1 MKTKHEV
8 MFYILVALALF
19 IGNAR
24 AGDARPPVPCAHLCV
39 HHGPQGTDS
48 LTLHTGPHAVT
59 WTGDLL
65 TLRWGTHQIE
75 FDAVTM
81 DNWSDDSG
89 IFFGNLD
96 DVYEHWTIDVRYN
109 NYTRH
114 IPMMC
119 HVVLYQTPGIYDVE
133 ARCYG

>member
-1 MKTKHEV
+1 MKTKHEI
-8 MFYILVALALF
+8 MFYLL
-19 IGNAR
+19 IGAATLLGNTLAR
-24 AGDARPPVPCAHLCV
+24 ADT
-39 HHGPQGTDS
+39 QGTDS
-48 LTLHTGPHAVT
+48 LTLHSGPQSVT

-96 DVYEHWTIDVRYN
+96 DVYEHWTIDVQYN
-109 NYTRH
+109 HLIRH

-119 HVVLYQTPGIYDVE
+119 VVTLRQVPGIYDVE
-133 ARCYG
+133 ARCRG